1 MHFYSSKKTLWS
13 GFELFLSSYKKLR
26 FLFLFALMCSNYLLF
41 YGKLKAITEA
51 KETVT
56 KIKTVVNDF
65 ISVDGI
71 TDTLVVALQC
81 CTG

>member
-1 MHFYSSKKTLWS
+1 
-13 GFELFLSSYKKLR
+13 
-26 FLFLFALMCSNYLLF
+26 MCSNYLLF